1 MLGEGEEG
9 MGDGELLVKGGSSD
23 LWANSVST
31 DPSMAS

>member
-9 MGDGELLVKGGSSD
+9 MGDGELLVKGRSSD
-23 LWANSVST
+23 LWVNA